1 MRDIMLIL
9 HLVGLAMGLGSGFAF
24 MFLGIASSKMEVSEG
39 RKFMMNAF
47 AIGKMGIIGL
57 TLLVI
62 SGVYLLM
69 PYMSSIT
76 SMPTLIAKLLFVL
89 LLITL
94 VVVNLMLRK
103 KFMQTKDE
111 NILKS
116 MAMIG
121 RVNLMISI
129 LIVVLAV
136 YTFH

>member
-1 MRDIMLIL
+1 MLII

-24 MFLGIASSKMEVSEG
+24 MFLGIASSKMEAAEG

-47 AIGKMGIIGL
+47 SIGKMGIVGL
-57 TLLVI
+57 VLLVI
-62 SGVYLLM
+62 SGGYLLM

-76 SMPTLIAKLLFVL
+76 SMPTLIAKLLLVL

-121 RVNLMISI
+121 RVNLIISI